1 MTRPTAEPRRAAVMR
16 GAALGAI
23 LLAAAAIRLHRI
35 DALSFWFDEANEYGI
50 ARGSL
55 PRIVE
60 RLRDDANP
68 PLHSFLLHAWM
79 GIFGSSET
87 ALRGMSVVASLAMI
101 VGIHRAGALALS
113 PAAGLWGALA
123 AAFAPAQIF
132 QSQQSRMYTLLPAL
146 AVASFIALVR
156 FIHEKRAAHLALY
169 VVSTALALLT
179 HNFAFHLLPAQAL
192 VVAASGT
199 LRARWR
205 SWLAAAAAIA
215 LLYAP
220 WAPAFWK
227 QLSGGDAYS
236 WFSAVWASW
245 PPWFPAWA
253 SLRSLGFTGS
263 HVAFDDLRTAVAF
276 DAPTVAALALALFG
290 LVVLRKR
297 GRPLAAVWVPA
308 AAFAPIATGIVASH
322 LLAPH
327 FVPGRVDQM
336 CYPAYAVLIGAG
348 IAGLPR
354 LWMRAIVGIAIA
366 AAGLAAFAGY
376 YPNYQTPPFRG
387 ADREL
392 AATLRERMG
401 PNDHLLCTSLSRAT
415 LDYYLRDTGIP
426 ARTESFPR
434 AVVQNMGGQG
444 DAVVAERMESWYRD
458 LETWLGSLRAEAPPG
473 AALFAVIVDDRIN
486 KPLVGFLGSG
496 KVVGRSEEIGFFR
509 QCGLGKSM
517 YVVRCPLR

>member
-1 MTRPTAEPRRAAVMR
+1 M
-16 GAALGAI
+16 
-23 LLAAAAIRLHRI
+23 
-35 DALSFWFDEANEYGI
+35 
-50 ARGSL
+50 
-55 PRIVE
+55 
-60 RLRDDANP
+60 
-68 PLHSFLLHAWM
+68 
-79 GIFGSSET
+79 
-87 ALRGMSVVASLAMI
+87 
-101 VGIHRAGALALS
+101 
-113 PAAGLWGALA
+113 
-123 AAFAPAQIF
+123 
-132 QSQQSRMYTLLPAL
+132 
-146 AVASFIALVR
+146 
-156 FIHEKRAAHLALY
+156 
-169 VVSTALALLT
+169 
-179 HNFAFHLLPAQAL
+179 
-192 VVAASGT
+192 
-199 LRARWR
+199 
-205 SWLAAAAAIA
+205 
-215 LLYAP
+215 
-220 WAPAFWK
+220 
-227 QLSGGDAYS
+227 
-236 WFSAVWASW
+236 
-245 PPWFPAWA
+245 
-253 SLRSLGFTGS
+253 
-263 HVAFDDLRTAVAF
+263 AFDDLRTAVAF
-276 DAPTVAALALALFG
+276 DALTVAALALALFG

-434 AVVQNMGGQG
+434 AVVQNMGAKGTRWSPSAWKVG
-444 DAVVAERMESWYRD
+444 IATSRHGWDRCAPR
-458 LETWLGSLRAEAPPG
+458 PPG
-473 AALFAVIVDDRIN
+473 RGPLRRDRRRSDQQAARGLPR
-486 KPLVGFLGSG
+486 LG

-517 YVVRCPLR
+517 CVVRCPLR